1 MSPADYARYVDIA
14 SKTDAGMLVRTDL
27 PDIDPG
33 RALEEI
39 SQAARRINNESAPPT
54 IRAHPDSDI
63 SSAHPPARRHA
74 TPSRTATDTDMAAQS
89 APQPRGSALQSYDLG
104 ADVVRADT
112 GLDPSN
118 IVGKMVLVP
127 NKLWDARLTG
137 DTRCKVGGFIGPHAL
152 GRSGLKPAYVI
163 QTMDDG
169 FFYPAAADY
178 LTIIIAAEDRRDR
191 QRTRLN

>member
-1 MSPADYARYVDIA
+1 M
-14 SKTDAGMLVRTDL
+14 
-27 PDIDPG
+27 
-33 RALEEI
+33 
-39 SQAARRINNESAPPT
+39 
-54 IRAHPDSDI
+54 
-63 SSAHPPARRHA
+63 
-74 TPSRTATDTDMAAQS
+74 
-89 APQPRGSALQSYDLG
+89 
-104 ADVVRADT
+104 VRADT

-118 IVGKMVLVP
+118 IVCKMVLVP

-137 DTRCKVGGFIGPHAL
+137 DTWCKVCGFIGPHAF

-178 LTIIIAAEDRRDR
+178 LTNIIAAEDRRDR